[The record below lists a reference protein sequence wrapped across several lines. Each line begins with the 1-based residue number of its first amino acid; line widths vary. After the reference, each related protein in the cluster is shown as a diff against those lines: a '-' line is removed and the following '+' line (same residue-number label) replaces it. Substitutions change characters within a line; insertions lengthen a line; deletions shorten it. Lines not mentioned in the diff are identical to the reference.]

1 MRMLAI
7 TFRDFL
13 GEFSTFAFLFLSLPL
28 FCIVDDPLTVGK
40 CPKWRIQPRH
50 TLSSELSI
58 SGILSPAFFVSLLFF
73 PLRYLTL
80 LTFATHLCLVLP
92 KPIASC
98 KALVG
103 FFNTRLNP
111 SSGIQRSTEDSFF
124 QGGNA
129 SSRAALTPS

>member
-13 GEFSTFAFLFLSLPL
+13 GEFSTFAFLSLSLSL

-58 SGILSPAFFVSLLFF
+58 SGILSPAFFVSFFISAPISNLANSLRPIFAWFNLL
-73 PLRYLTL
+73 
-80 LTFATHLCLVLP
+80 
-92 KPIASC
+92 
-98 KALVG
+98 
-103 FFNTRLNP
+103 
-111 SSGIQRSTEDSFF
+111 
-124 QGGNA
+124 
-129 SSRAALTPS
+129 

>member
-13 GEFSTFAFLFLSLPL
+13 GEFSTFAFFSLSLSL

-58 SGILSPAFFVSLLFF
+58 SGILSPAFFVSLLLF

-80 LTFATHLCLVLP
+80 LTLCDPSLP
-92 KPIASC
+92 GSTFFKKCILRASP
-98 KALVG
+98 G
-103 FFNTRLNP
+103 
-111 SSGIQRSTEDSFF
+111 S
-124 QGGNA
+124 
-129 SSRAALTPS
+129 LTD